1 MIIMSKLITKRFVET
16 ALFGVIGVT
25 AACGAVASGHLLQ
38 AHPDSEHATARVC
51 LLLGL
56 ATTAGGAL
64 LCAAGAGVGED

>member
-1 MIIMSKLITKRFVET
+1 MSNFITKRFVET

-38 AHPDSEHATARVC
+38 AHPDSEHTSTRMA

-56 ATTAGGAL
+56 TTAAGGAL
-64 LCAAGAGVGED
+64 LCAAGAAIDD

>member
-1 MIIMSKLITKRFVET
+1 MIIMFTFITKRFVET
-16 ALFGVIGVT
+16 ALFSVIGVT

-56 ATTAGGAL
+56 ATTAGGSL
-64 LCAAGAGVGED
+64 LCAAGAAIDD